1 MAAKKQ
7 SVVTGDAAWV
17 AYDFQRNIRRN
28 ALVANPKL
36 RTASQVGSR
45 HSRSGSGQ
53 PSHRCVNVLN
63 VGHYAPPF

>member
-17 AYDFQRNIRRN
+17 VYDFQRNIWRD

-36 RTASQVGSR
+36 RTASQVGPR
-45 HSRSGSGQ
+45 HFRGG
-53 PSHRCVNVLN
+53 P
-63 VGHYAPPF
+63 G